1 MVLGLL
7 LKSGMTVRSMEMF
20 YKEVVYE
27 VLLYR
32 SEIWVIT
39 ESTMKVLGGF
49 HNRISQRIS
58 GKMTH
63 RIWALDDNAPRGGGP
78 GGGSNM
84 SHVGV

>member
-1 MVLGLL
+1 MQARAFF
-7 LKSGMTVRSMEMF
+7 LKAVMQA
-20 YKEVVYE
+20 